1 MITNTAKKN
10 SLGLFV
16 GQRRVSGQEFE
27 FLVVQQLAISRKHSW
42 NDTVDQM
49 VYGRKNCLQ
58 QILMKLSE
66 RTNEYSRI
74 IPYFRK
80 CMKIIID
87 QITREIT
94 TDQNDFQNT
103 LNIQFGH
110 LVSILSAISLIAL
123 VGSILILKWF
133 PQLNCDRN

>member
-27 FLVVQQLAISRKHSW
+27 FLVVQQLAISRKRSW

-58 QILMKLSE
+58 RIQMKLSE
-66 RTNEYSRI
+66 IIMEFTEI
-74 IPYFRK
+74 IPFS
-80 CMKIIID
+80 
-87 QITREIT
+87 E
-94 TDQNDFQNT
+94 
-103 LNIQFGH
+103 
-110 LVSILSAISLIAL
+110 SA
-123 VGSILILKWF
+123 
-133 PQLNCDRN
+133 